1 MLDKLKIVVLIS
13 GRGSNLSNLIN
24 NQEHYKIVA
33 VISNNPEAKG
43 LQYANDASIPTY
55 SFKRADYESL
65 KKFKSAI
72 REKVISIKPD
82 FVVLAGFMQIIEKEF
97 IAAFPARIINIH
109 PSLLPK
115 FPGLDTHKQALDNKA
130 TEHGCTVHLVDEG
143 VDTGKIIAHARL
155 EINQNETEESLA
167 KRVLDL
173 EHQIFPW
180 VLNQIGLKNIN
191 IVSNLKVTFNDK
203 ARLSAKERFFN
214 IEM

>member
-1 MLDKLKIVVLIS
+1 MAVLGWTALENKGRNATNSRRETQGLDRRFCYI
-13 GRGSNLSNLIN
+13 
-24 NQEHYKIVA
+24 
-33 VISNNPEAKG
+33 
-43 LQYANDASIPTY
+43 
-55 SFKRADYESL
+55 
-65 KKFKSAI
+65 
-72 REKVISIKPD
+72 
-82 FVVLAGFMQIIEKEF
+82 EF